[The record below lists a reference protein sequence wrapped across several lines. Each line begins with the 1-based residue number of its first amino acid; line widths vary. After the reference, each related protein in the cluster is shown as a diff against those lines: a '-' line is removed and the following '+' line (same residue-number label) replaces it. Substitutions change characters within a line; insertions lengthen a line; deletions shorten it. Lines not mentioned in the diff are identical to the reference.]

1 MNGSDNPRES
11 LTMYAGVHA
20 KSLMIMPK
28 GDFFL
33 DYVPMHVC
41 ENLLGAGW
49 VPPAGLLLLRLRLR
63 SMARPL
69 AAGYGQNLWR
79 PRITPTHFFFGIL
92 LIWAVLLGSMEIQFL
107 MFLGSSLRNS
117 GSTALS
123 IIVDTF
129 LDYGHPS

>member
-20 KSLMIMPK
+20 KSLMIIPK

-41 ENLLGAGW
+41 MISPCFVALPPVLVGENLLGAGW

-79 PRITPTHFFFGIL
+79 PRITPTHFFLEFC
-92 LIWAVLLGSMEIQFL
+92 
-107 MFLGSSLRNS
+107 
-117 GSTALS
+117 
-123 IIVDTF
+123 
-129 LDYGHPS
+129 